1 MMLNWNLAREVGYPK
16 FFYRYSI
23 RQFCKRILKKDNR
36 IKLNEGIII
45 NLPPDSKFG
54 TELFVKNGSV
64 DWGSE
69 EYFIRYLD
77 KSKSF
82 LDIGA
87 NIGYYSLL
95 VSPYCD
101 NVYAFEPDLRSIAA
115 LKKNAGK
122 VDNITVIQEAVY
134 SEVGEMQFDV
144 SKLPEL
150 SGLNTKSEAS
160 SSCISVKVN
169 TLENFADQ
177 HPNLKITAIKTD
189 VEGADTEV
197 LLGGKNLIEREQPLI
212 LSEAFPDSRVLKFA
226 RELDYLIFAFIKFK
240 DKSKMHLKPKFIQ
253 ITAYP
258 QGYRP
263 KMIFLVPKHLHQE
276 FLQLV

>member
-1 MMLNWNLAREVGYPK
+1 MLNWNLVREVGYPK
-16 FFYRYSI
+16 FFYRYFI
-23 RQFCKRILKKDNR
+23 RQFYKRILKKDNR
-36 IKLNEGIII
+36 IKLNEGISI

-69 EYFIRYLD
+69 EYLLKYLD

-95 VSPYCD
+95 VSPYCHS
-101 NVYAFEPDLRSIAA
+101 VYAFEPDLRSIAA
-115 LKKNAGK
+115 LKNNAEK
-122 VDNITVIQEAVY
+122 VDNIKVIQEAVY
-134 SEVGEMQFDV
+134 SQVGEMQFDI

-150 SGLNTKSEAS
+150 SGINTKSRNS
-160 SSCISVKVN
+160 NNYINVKVD
-169 TLENFADQ
+169 TIDNFASK

-197 LLGGKNLIEREQPLI
+197 LLGGTNLIEREQPLI

-226 RELDYLIFAFIKFK
+226 RELEYLIFGFIKYK
-240 DKSKMHLKPKFIQ
+240 DKSKIHLKPKFIQ

-263 KMIFLVPKHLHQE
+263 KMIFLVPKRLHQE

>member
-23 RQFCKRILKKDNR
+23 RQFYKRILKKDNR
-36 IKLNEGIII
+36 IKLNEGILI

-101 NVYAFEPDLRSIAA
+101 EVYAFEPDLRSIAA

-169 TLENFADQ
+169 TLDNFADQ

-212 LSEAFPDSRVLKFA
+212 LSEAFPDSRVLRFV

-253 ITAYP
+253 IKAYP

-263 KMIFLVPKHLHQE
+263 KMIFLVPKRLHQE